1 MWAIAIVAIVFTAID
16 LKKYAVLSMICYIGM
31 GWCVVLA
38 ADPVLKTIPV
48 PGLIWLL
55 AGGIAYT
62 MGAILY
68 GLGRKHRYMHS
79 VFHLF
84 VLAGSI
90 LHFVCIFVYII

>member
-1 MWAIAIVAIVFTAID
+1 M
-16 LKKYAVLSMICYIGM
+16 
-31 GWCVVLA
+31 VLA
-38 ADPVLKTIPV
+38 AGPCAQDNPRSRP
-48 PGLIWLL
+48 IWLL

-62 MGAILY
+62 VGAILY

>member
-1 MWAIAIVAIVFTAID
+1 M
-16 LKKYAVLSMICYIGM
+16 
-31 GWCVVLA
+31 VLA

-62 MGAILY
+62 VGAILY

-90 LHFVCIFVYII
+90 LHFVCIFAYII